1 MDERLQHIQK
11 DLEIIK
17 QGVLDTV
24 PAEAIYL
31 FGSYAY
37 GTPREDSDLDIYVVI
52 PDSVEMRPLD
62 AIVEITGRIHRQ
74 VSRPVDVLANR
85 SSLFNR
91 RKQGPTLQRVIAQKG
106 VQLYGG

>member
-1 MDERLQHIQK
+1 
-11 DLEIIK
+11 LEIIK

-37 GTPREDSDLDIYVVI
+37 GTPREDSDLDIFVVI
-52 PDSVEMRPLD
+52 PDSVEERPLD
-62 AIVEITGRIHRQ
+62 IMVDIMGNVHRKTKT
-74 VSRPVDVLANR
+74 PVDIIANKASVFR
-85 SSLFNR
+85 H

-106 VQLYGG
+106 VCIYGM

>member
-1 MDERLQHIQK
+1 MDERIQK

-37 GTPREDSDLDIYVVI
+37 GTPREDSDLDIFVVI
-52 PDSVEMRPLD
+52 PDSVEERPLD
-62 AIVEITGRIHRQ
+62 VGARIL
-74 VSRPVDVLANR
+74 SRLYDERMPSASVDLVVNNAK
-85 SSLFNR
+85 LFHR
-91 RKQGPTLQRVIAQKG
+91 RKQGPTLQKTVAQKG
-106 VQLYGG
+106 VQIYGT

>member
-1 MDERLQHIQK
+1 MDERIQQ

-17 QGVLDTV
+17 QGVLETV

-37 GTPREDSDLDIYVVI
+37 GTPREDSDLDIFVVI
-52 PDSVEMRPLD
+52 PDSVE
-62 AIVEITGRIHRQ
+62 E
-74 VSRPVDVLANR
+74 RPVDIMVDIMGNVHRKIKTPVDIIANKA
-85 SSLFNR
+85 SVFHH

-106 VQLYGG
+106 VCIYGL